1 MPLSYEDNAKGLR
14 SCCAV
19 RNFLYHTPSL
29 KHLQI
34 FNHTHCVKLK
44 GQGHENRK

>member
-1 MPLSYEDNAKGLR
+1 MPLSYENNAKGLGG
-14 SCCAV
+14 CCSAF
-19 RNFLYHTPSL
+19 NFLHHTPSL

-34 FNHTHCVKLK
+34 FNHTHRCKLK

>member
-1 MPLSYEDNAKGLR
+1 MPLSYKNKAKGLR
-14 SCCAV
+14 GYCAAS
-19 RNFLYHTPSL
+19 NYLYHTLSL